1 MSGHGHDRA
10 RRRRR
15 AQAKEELRVLT
26 VGDRAQC
33 LRGRALE
40 RRIELDLGQR
50 RRRDRDHDRVHLDL
64 VRSVATFTAP
74 CDQRTFR
81 AGEERCTAAPSSAAS
96 ASASRMLPPSSVWL
110 SKSPKVDAPS
120 SSTEA
125 ARSSAGWPFEIA
137 TRVRISAERGG
148 SKPKAG
154 DHIGSACGVR
164 GRAPG
169 DAVECVLE
177 GGLGHSLLADRHAP
191 PVGRPLEHQRDPEAR
206 GQGLHLLVTGQ
217 DELGAPLDH
226 RSLSERHRPDA
237 APHPVARLEHGHL
250 GSAGAQGVGRGEAR
264 KAGADDADPLHSSPP
279 AHASRS
285 GSSQVRAPSGRLGA
299 AVPVTDANEQRTI
312 ETEVV
317 VIGGGIA
324 GLTAASELA
333 AAGTDVAVLE
343 ARDRVGGR
351 TWNTE
356 IGGEAN
362 ELGGQWVAPYQSAM
376 HELLAD
382 LEIELFPSFR
392 TGEHVY
398 VDPNGK
404 SHRYE
409 GHDAP
414 MGQASEKAF
423 EAADAKLDSLA
434 KVLDPE
440 APWEH
445 PDAERL
451 DGITLEAWLR
461 DEVSDEMARDMLRSW
476 LAGGFLAK
484 PAHTFSLLQALWMI
498 AGAGGTYELF
508 EPDQCL
514 AYRVV
519 GGSQLISMRLAE
531 RLGER
536 VALNAPVREIRWG
549 EDSVEVEAEGVVAEG
564 RRAIVAVPPN
574 LTNSIRFQPSLPAW
588 RMRMAQAMSQ
598 GSINKVLAVYETPFW
613 RDDGLSGQGFAPY
626 ELVRELYDNSPPS
639 APQAYSAPSSP
650 ARTPSG
656 QDGWATRSGAA
667 RCCKGWPSTS
677 ARERSSRSTTS
688 RPTGPRRSGRGAPT
702 EPASARAG

>member
-1 MSGHGHDRA
+1 M
-10 RRRRR
+10 
-15 AQAKEELRVLT
+15 
-26 VGDRAQC
+26 
-33 LRGRALE
+33 
-40 RRIELDLGQR
+40 LG
-50 RRRDRDHDRVHLDL
+50 
-64 VRSVATFTAP
+64 
-74 CDQRTFR
+74 
-81 AGEERCTAAPSSAAS
+81 
-96 ASASRMLPPSSVWL
+96 
-110 SKSPKVDAPS
+110 
-120 SSTEA
+120 
-125 ARSSAGWPFEIA
+125 
-137 TRVRISAERGG
+137 
-148 SKPKAG
+148 
-154 DHIGSACGVR
+154 
-164 GRAPG
+164 
-169 DAVECVLE
+169 
-177 GGLGHSLLADRHAP
+177 
-191 PVGRPLEHQRDPEAR
+191 
-206 GQGLHLLVTGQ
+206 
-217 DELGAPLDH
+217 
-226 RSLSERHRPDA
+226 
-237 APHPVARLEHGHL
+237 
-250 GSAGAQGVGRGEAR
+250 
-264 KAGADDADPLHSSPP
+264 
-279 AHASRS
+279 
-285 GSSQVRAPSGRLGA
+285 
-299 AVPVTDANEQRTI
+299 TDANKQRTI

-398 VDPNGK
+398 VDPKGT
-404 SHRYE
+404 SHRYD

-414 MGQASEKAF
+414 MGQVSEKAF
-423 EAADAKLDSLA
+423 EVADAKLDSLA
-434 KVLDPE
+434 KELDPE

-451 DGITLEAWLR
+451 DGITLESWLR
-461 DEVSDEMARDMLRSW
+461 DEVSDEMARDLLRSW

-519 GGSQLISMRLAE
+519 GGSQLISIRLAE

-536 VALNAPVREIRWG
+536 VALNAAVREIRWG
-549 EDSVEVEAEGVVAEG
+549 EDSVEVETDRVVAKG

-574 LTNSIRFQPSLPAW
+574 LTNSIRFRPALPAW

-613 RDDGLSGQGFAPY
+613 REDGLSGQGFAPY

-639 APQAYSAPSSP
+639 ASAGVLCTFLAGENAERAGRLGTEERRREVLQGMAKYVGARALEPVDYIETDWSAQEWTRGAYGTSFGPGGLTRFRDDIRRPVGSI
-650 ARTPSG
+650 
-656 QDGWATRSGAA
+656 QWACTDIAGVGHIHMEGAI
-667 RCCKGWPSTS
+667 
-677 ARERSSRSTTS
+677 
-688 RPTGPRRSGRGAPT
+688 RSGR
-702 EPASARAG
+702 RAAESCLEGVAA